1 MLDGKKILI
10 TGGTGSLG
18 QSLTKRLL
26 ATNVD
31 TVRILSRNES
41 KQVNMESEFNDKRLR
56 FLIGDVRDFER
67 LKTAFEDIDIVY
79 HAAAL
84 KHVPVIEYNP
94 FEAIKTN
101 VQGSQNVIDASLSQ
115 DVERVICI
123 GTDKAVSP
131 LNTYG
136 ATKLL
141 MEKLFVSA
149 NNFLNETRHR
159 TKFLA
164 LRYGN
169 VVGSSGSVIPKFI
182 RMIKEG
188 RKITIT
194 DSEMTRFSI
203 TMDQALDFILDCTI
217 NGNAS
222 EIYIPKFIKMINEG
236 KKITITDSEMTRFSI
251 TMEQVLDFIIDCT
264 LNGKSS
270 EIYVPK
276 LKSYSIMDV
285 KDALFDLLGK
295 TDFNVVGIR
304 PGEKLHEEMITIN
317 DSFNTLESKDYFII
331 LPPNK
336 VKNYLKKNK
345 NYRAVKENFSYNSF
359 NNNHYLKIPDI
370 EKIIKRSQ

>member
-115 DVERVICI
+115 DVEKVICI

-149 NNFLNETRHR
+149 NNFLNVTRHR

-182 RMIKEG
+182 KMIKEG

-222 EIYIPKFIKMINEG
+222 EIYIPK
-236 KKITITDSEMTRFSI
+236 
-251 TMEQVLDFIIDCT
+251 
-264 LNGKSS
+264 
-270 EIYVPK
+270 
-276 LKSYSIMDV
+276 LKSYSILDV
-285 KDALFDLLGK
+285 KDALFEIFGK
-295 TDFNVVGIR
+295 TDFEEIGIR
-304 PGEKLHEEMITIN
+304 PGEKLHETLINSEEIRNSWDLVSKFMISNPSKNNDEIIDTYEGKITKIN
-317 DSFNTLESKDYFII
+317 DMIEYSSQFAVRHTKDELIEIISKSGLAD
-331 LPPNK
+331 K
-336 VKNYLKKNK
+336 Q
-345 NYRAVKENFSYNSF
+345 
-359 NNNHYLKIPDI
+359 NN
-370 EKIIKRSQ
+370 

>member
-31 TVRILSRNES
+31 TIRILSRNES

-79 HAAAL
+79 HTAAL

-222 EIYIPKFIKMINEG
+222 EIYIPK
-236 KKITITDSEMTRFSI
+236 
-251 TMEQVLDFIIDCT
+251 
-264 LNGKSS
+264 
-270 EIYVPK
+270 
-276 LKSYSIMDV
+276 LKSYSILDV
-285 KDALFDLLGK
+285 KDALFEIFGK
-295 TDFNVVGIR
+295 TDFEEIGIR
-304 PGEKLHEEMITIN
+304 PGEKLHEKLINSEEIRNSWDLVNKFMISNPSKNNDEIIDTYEGKITKIN
-317 DSFNTLESKDYFII
+317 DMIEYSSQLAVRHTKDELIEIISKSGLVD
-331 LPPNK
+331 K
-336 VKNYLKKNK
+336 Q
-345 NYRAVKENFSYNSF
+345 
-359 NNNHYLKIPDI
+359 NN
-370 EKIIKRSQ
+370 

>member
-141 MEKLFVSA
+141 MVKLFVSA

-203 TMDQALDFILDCTI
+203 TMDQALDFILDCTT

-222 EIYIPKFIKMINEG
+222 EIYIPK
-236 KKITITDSEMTRFSI
+236 
-251 TMEQVLDFIIDCT
+251 
-264 LNGKSS
+264 
-270 EIYVPK
+270 
-276 LKSYSIMDV
+276 LKSYSILDV
-285 KDALFDLLGK
+285 KDALFEIFGK
-295 TDFNVVGIR
+295 TDFEEIGIR
-304 PGEKLHEEMITIN
+304 PGEKLHETLINSEEIRNSWDLVSKFMISNPSRNNDEIIDTYEGKITKIN
-317 DSFNTLESKDYFII
+317 DMVEYSSQLAVRHTKDELIEIISKSGLVD
-331 LPPNK
+331 K
-336 VKNYLKKNK
+336 Q
-345 NYRAVKENFSYNSF
+345 
-359 NNNHYLKIPDI
+359 NN
-370 EKIIKRSQ
+370 